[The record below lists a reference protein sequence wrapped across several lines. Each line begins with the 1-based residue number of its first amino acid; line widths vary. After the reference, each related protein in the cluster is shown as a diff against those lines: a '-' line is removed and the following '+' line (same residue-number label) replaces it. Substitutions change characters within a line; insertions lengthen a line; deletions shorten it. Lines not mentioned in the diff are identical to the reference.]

1 MFGQAL
7 VFFNDLLRNL
17 VEIIWHFIK
26 RHNDR
31 MYLWIIAI
39 ARVTDNAALH
49 THKDVSTTLYYCV
62 HKGANNW
69 NEQTKQKILN
79 PCLSIY

>member
-49 THKDVSTTLYYCV
+49 THTKMCLLLSTTVYIKELTIEMNKPNKKYS
-62 HKGANNW
+62 
-69 NEQTKQKILN
+69 ILV
-79 PCLSIY
+79 